1 LASGGETGGV
11 VIIVASLS
19 SAMPQNLLF
28 RYLQIQKAK
37 EDADIQIYAEG
48 DIVQVMGYGL
58 EEEEKV
64 VAHGKVKNVEGG
76 SLYKRTIK
84 KGCVSV
90 QVTKSI
96 DASYMLFKSI
106 DLDHPFMTMIGEA
119 VGNFILWSTEFLRH
133 SSVAE

>member
-1 LASGGETGGV
+1 
-11 VIIVASLS
+11 
-19 SAMPQNLLF
+19 MPHNLLF
-28 RYLQIQKAK
+28 MYLQIQKAK

-76 SLYKRTIK
+76 SLY
-84 KGCVSV
+84 
-90 QVTKSI
+90 
-96 DASYMLFKSI
+96 MLFKSI